1 MTPSDP
7 VLKSVLFK
15 STEYQRWKIRGTVPS
30 PKRRPPILYPAKVSA
45 TVSRKLVTKL

>member
-30 PKRRPPILYPAKVSA
+30 PRRRAVLFLAKVSA
-45 TVSRKLVTKL
+45 TVSRKSVTKL